1 MVFERPEKITT
12 DFNQFNEQ
20 FDQYLNQVPQDTS
33 IQLYRYTIVV
43 DNINLVDEHRFDTWS
58 TFDIFRELSIF
69 AFETLECMS
78 LQDVCHSCL

>member
-1 MVFERPEKITT
+1 MVRDRRWFVHGRTLLCCRVNSHRVRTQNEPTMVFERPEKITT

-43 DNINLVDEHRFDTWS
+43 DNINLVDEHRFDT
-58 TFDIFRELSIF
+58 
-69 AFETLECMS
+69 
-78 LQDVCHSCL
+78 